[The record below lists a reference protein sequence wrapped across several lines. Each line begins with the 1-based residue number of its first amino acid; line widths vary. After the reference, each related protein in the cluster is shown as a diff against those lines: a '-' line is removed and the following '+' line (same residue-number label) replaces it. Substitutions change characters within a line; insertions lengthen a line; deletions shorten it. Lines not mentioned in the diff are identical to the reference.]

1 MIFYQLN
8 FYHILSVKME
18 YKSIVIVAAAMVAV
32 IFTNMVVQPAP
43 VSNYICT
50 WRDNVTVGESEVR
63 VSIY

>member
-1 MIFYQLN
+1 
-8 FYHILSVKME
+8 ME